1 MSFELLLEEIASNVK
16 TILDENDSGDVN
28 FQVSPAKSGFGDVSC
43 NAPFLLAKRLGK
55 NPREIANDLAKSY
68 SKFAGGLTVQATA
81 HPSGYL
87 NFEADWEKLGTL
99 ILQNSIKPEYG
110 SGAKRGKITIEHTSV
125 NPNKALHIGH
135 VRNIVVGDT
144 LSRILEKSGYRVYV
158 LNYVDD
164 SGLQIAELLYGFMHL
179 GANLDPPEGK
189 KFDHYCGDDVYVLV
203 NKELEKNP
211 EIAQKCAHILK
222 MMEDPNTDEAK
233 MADKITRRVL
243 EAQLQTCWALQIEY
257 DCINFESH
265 IIRSGMWDEA
275 FEKLK
280 NMKLVEL
287 ETTGDN
293 TGCWIIRGDGKETDK
308 VLVRKN
314 GTATYMAKDIP
325 YAAWKLGLVRD
336 PFGYSNHLEQP
347 GGKTMWQTTLN
358 GQKASRDFT
367 SEKVITVIDSRQ
379 ARLQKIVAWLMG
391 QFKSDEG
398 AYVHLGYE
406 SVMLSKQTAESLGVK
421 TDSKGAQMSGR
432 KGVYVNADTVLE
444 SLQEHT
450 MQETAKRN
458 PDMDKTEIEDVSR
471 KITVGTIRYEMIRQ
485 DLDKIITFDAS
496 KSLSLEGDTA
506 SYIQYTHARAS
517 RILERYGQKPDAS
530 AIHTI
535 KWGVHEKEL
544 LKQIGMFAISVHDAS
559 ENLSPKTVAR
569 YCHKLAVAFNAFYE
583 NVRVLDS
590 KNASEINSRVC
601 LVLSSARVLGGAL
614 SLLGIDAPERM

>member
-16 TILDENDSGDVN
+16 TILDEDDSGNVN
-28 FQVSPAKSGFGDVSC
+28 FQVSSAKPGFGDASC

-55 NPREIANDLAKSY
+55 NPREIADDLAKSY
-68 SKFAGGLTVQATA
+68 SKFTGGLVANASA

-99 ILQNSIKPEYG
+99 VLQNSIKPEYG
-110 SGAKRGKITIEHTSV
+110 SGTQNGKITLEHTSV

-144 LSRILEKSGYRVYV
+144 LSRILKKSGYRVCV

-164 SGLQIAELLYGFMHL
+164 LGLQIAELLYGFMQL
-179 GANLDPPEGK
+179 GVSHDPLEGK

-211 EIAQKCAHILK
+211 EIAQKCAYILK
-222 MMEDPNTDEAK
+222 MMEDPNTEEAK
-233 MADKITRRVL
+233 MAEKITRRVF
-243 EAQLQTCWALQIEY
+243 EAQLQTCWALQVEY

-265 IIRSGMWDEA
+265 IMRSGMWDEA

-280 NMKLVEL
+280 NMKLVKL

-293 TGCWIIRGDGKETDK
+293 AGCWIVQGDEKEADK

-314 GTATYMAKDIP
+314 GIATYMAKDIP
-325 YAAWKLGLVRD
+325 YAAWKLGLVKD
-336 PFGYSNHLEQP
+336 PFGYSKHSEQP
-347 GGKTMWQTTLN
+347 GGKVMWQTTLN
-358 GQKASRDFT
+358 GEKAPEDFT

-379 ARLQKIVAWLMG
+379 ARLQKIVAGLMG
-391 QFKSDEG
+391 QFKSDKG

-406 SVMLSKQTAESLGVK
+406 SVVLSKQTAESLGVK
-421 TDSKGAQMSGR
+421 TDKGAQMSGR

-444 SLQEHT
+444 SLQKQT

-458 PDMDKTEIEDVSR
+458 SDMDKTEIERISR
-471 KITVGTIRYEMIRQ
+471 KIAIGTIRYEMIRQ

-517 RILERYGQKPDAS
+517 RILERYGKMPDAS
-530 AIHTI
+530 AEHTV
-535 KWGVHEKEL
+535 KWSVHEKEL
-544 LKQIGMFAISVHDAS
+544 LRQIGMFATSVRDAS

-569 YCHKLAVAFNAFYE
+569 YCHSLAVVFNAFYE

-590 KNASEINSRVC
+590 KSESEINSRVS
-601 LVLSSARVLGGAL
+601 LVLSSARVLGEAL

>member
-16 TILDENDSGDVN
+16 IILNKIGVGDVN
-28 FQVSPAKSGFGDVSC
+28 FQVSMAKPGFGDASC
-43 NAPFLLAKRLGK
+43 NAPFLLAGRLKK
-55 NPREIANDLAKSY
+55 NPHEIAKDLAESY
-68 SKFAGGLTVQATA
+68 SEFTGLVMCAKA

-110 SGAKRGKITIEHTSV
+110 SGDKDGKITVEHTSV

-144 LSRILEKSGYRVYV
+144 ISRILAKSGYSVHV

-164 SGLQIAELLYGFMHL
+164 SGLQIAELLYGFMHM
-179 GANLDPPEGK
+179 GISTDPPENK
-189 KFDHYCGDDVYVLV
+189 KFDHYCGDDVYVRV
-203 NKELEKNP
+203 NQEIKKNP
-211 EIAQKCAHILK
+211 EITQKCAQILK
-222 MMEDPNTDEAK
+222 MMEDPDTVEAK

-243 EAQLQTCWALQIEY
+243 EAQLQTCWALQARY

-287 ETTGDN
+287 ENSGDN
-293 TGCWIIRGDGKETDK
+293 AGCWIVRGDGKETDK

-325 YAAWKLGLVRD
+325 YAAWKLGLVMD
-336 PFGYSNHLEQP
+336 PFEYSKHSGQP
-347 GGKTMWQTTLN
+347 GDKTMWLTTLN
-358 GQKASRDFT
+358 GQKAPENFR
-367 SEKVITVIDSRQ
+367 SEKVVTVIDSRQ
-379 ARLQKIVAWLMG
+379 ARLQKIITELMG
-391 QFKSDEG
+391 QFKSDDG

-406 SVMLSKQTAESLGVK
+406 SVMLSKQTAESLGAK
-421 TDSKGAQMSGR
+421 TQSGGAQMSGR

-444 SLQEHT
+444 SLQKRT

-458 PDMDKTEIEDVSR
+458 PKMDKKEIDTISR
-471 KITVGTIRYEMIRQ
+471 KITVATIRYEMIRQ
-485 DLDKIITFDAS
+485 DLDKIITFDES

-517 RILERYGQKPDAS
+517 RILEKFGRMPDAS
-530 AIHTI
+530 AEHTV
-535 KWGVHEKEL
+535 KWGVYEKKL
-544 LKQIGMFAISVHDAS
+544 LKQIGMFATSVRDAS

-569 YCHKLAVAFNAFYE
+569 YCHGLAVAFNAFYE

-590 KNASEINSRVC
+590 KDASEINSRAS
-601 LVLSSARVLGGAL
+601 LVLSSACILEGAL
-614 SLLGIDAPERM
+614 SLLGIAAPKRM